1 MIDVYQNDTASYADQ
16 VVLVRPGTD
25 GMLALAMM
33 HVLVREHLAD
43 EEFLR
48 EKAQGF
54 DEFKETLREYT
65 VQKGGTHHRGE
76 GGCD

>member
-33 HVLVREHLAD
+33 HVLVRED
-43 EEFLR
+43 TWRMRNF
-48 EKAQGF
+48 
-54 DEFKETLREYT
+54 
-65 VQKGGTHHRGE
+65 
-76 GGCD
+76 